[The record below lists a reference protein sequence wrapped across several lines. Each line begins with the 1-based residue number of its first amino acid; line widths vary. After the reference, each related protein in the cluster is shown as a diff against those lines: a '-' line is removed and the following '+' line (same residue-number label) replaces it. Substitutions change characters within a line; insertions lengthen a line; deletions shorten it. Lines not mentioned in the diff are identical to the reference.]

1 MTITVHI
8 DQLILDG
15 VSIAPHERE
24 VLQAAV
30 EAELGRLLAGG
41 GVSPA
46 LQATGARSSVA
57 GGAMTWSATHTP
69 ARRGQEI
76 ARAVYQGL
84 GR

>member
-8 DQLILDG
+8 DRLILDG
-15 VSIAPHERE
+15 VSIAPQERE

-30 EAELGRLLAGG
+30 EAELGRLLARG
-41 GVSPA
+41 GVSPM
-46 LQATGARSSVA
+46 LQATGALPRVA

-69 ARRGQEI
+69 AQRGRQI
-76 ARAVYQGL
+76 AQAVYQGL